1 MLVWVMVDSVERAL
15 ERIEDAGGEVISPMT
30 PQEEGEAVATF
41 RDPSGNV
48 LGIFH
53 ENQGAKHR

>member
-1 MLVWVMVDSVERAL
+1 VLVWVMVDSVERAL